1 MKNKKIEIIVISI
14 VLIIQTLIYVFV
26 GAKKSYIHM
35 DEAYSLGLASF
46 DKVEIQDNENFYNTW
61 HSKDYY
67 EDYISVQ
74 ESEKGKYAQVY
85 ENQKN
90 DVHPPLYYL
99 FLRIAM
105 GFSKNG
111 YSKWPGIAVNIIIF
125 IGITLLT
132 YLILQELLE
141 NEKYAK
147 EKSAILALISAITM
161 ASLTNV
167 IYIRM
172 YALSTFNIMLT
183 TFFHIKL
190 LKCGKVNP
198 KLLFFIGLSALFGSL
213 THYYYLFF
221 LAMMYL
227 IFAIKFAKE
236 KNWKNLEFYTLT
248 MAVAAIISLA
258 IFPYSINHMFFGY
271 RGQGVIDK
279 FKDISM
285 FLENIKEYLKKVN
298 RFCFN
303 GIGLYIL
310 LFEICAYIYL
320 KMRKII
326 LKSTKKDLLE
336 DDRHLDEYEKHQN
349 KKNSLE
355 NRKKYASIEKFGIV
369 QNKEI
374 FSKCKIILAPTLFY
388 FLLVAVASP
397 WIELRYIM
405 PICSLIFAMGIYFVY
420 ILLKNIFSEKATN
433 IVMTII
439 LIAIIISPA
448 IFKIEPE
455 VMFSDKK
462 EIVSILE
469 NELNLPTLYVFYS
482 ENNRFLDDILLFAKL
497 DNSYIAKDL
506 ECSSENIN
514 QIFEGKDTSKRIIVF
529 INKDEGNEKV
539 LEPLCNTLNFKNI
552 KYLKRMNACNIYFI
566 D

>member
-1 MKNKKIEIIVISI
+1 MKNKKIEIVVISI
-14 VLIIQTLIYVFV
+14 ILILQTLIYIFV
-26 GAKKSYIHM
+26 GTKKSYIHM
-35 DEAYSLGLASF
+35 DEAYSMGLASY
-46 DKVEIQDNENFYNTW
+46 DRVEIQDNEDFYNTW
-61 HSKDYY
+61 HSKEYY

-74 ESEKGKYAQVY
+74 ENEKGRYAQVY

-111 YSKWPGIAVNIIIF
+111 YSKWSGIVVNIIIF

-132 YLILQELLE
+132 YLILQELLK
-141 NEKYAK
+141 NEKYSK

-183 TFFHIKL
+183 TFLHMKL
-190 LKCGKVNP
+190 IKCGKLNS
-198 KLLFFIGLSALFGSL
+198 KLLICIGLSALFGSL

-236 KNWKNLEFYTLT
+236 KNWENLGFYTLT
-248 MAVAAIISLA
+248 MVIAAIISLA

-285 FLENIKEYLKKVN
+285 FFENIKNYLAKVN

-303 GIGLYIL
+303 GIGFGIL
-310 LFEICAYIYL
+310 LLEICAYIYL

-326 LKSTKKDLLE
+326 LKNTKKDLIE
-336 DDRHLDEYEKHQN
+336 NDKCLDKYEV
-349 KKNSLE
+349 
-355 NRKKYASIEKFGIV
+355 V
-369 QNKEI
+369 QNKEHLY
-374 FSKCKIILAPTLFY
+374 KCKIILAPTLFY

-405 PICSLIFAMGIYFVY
+405 PICSLIFIIGIYFAY
-420 ILLKNIFSEKATN
+420 ILLKNIFSERVTN
-433 IVMTII
+433 ILLSVI
-439 LIAIIISPA
+439 LISIMISPA

-462 EIVSILE
+462 EIVECLSK
-469 NELNLPTLYVFYS
+469 ELNLPTLYVFYS
-482 ENNRFLDDILLFAKL
+482 ENNRFLDDIFLFAKL

-506 ECSSENIN
+506 EYTEETIN
-514 QIFEGKDTSKRIIVF
+514 QIFEGKDISKGIIIF
-529 INKDEGNEKV
+529 INKDDGNEKV
-539 LEPLCNTLNFKNI
+539 LEPLCNTLNFKNV
-552 KYLKRMNACNIYFI
+552 KFLKRMNACNVYYI

>member
-1 MKNKKIEIIVISI
+1 MKNKKIEIVVISI
-14 VLIIQTLIYVFV
+14 ILILQTLIYIFV
-26 GAKKSYIHM
+26 GTKKSYIHM
-35 DEAYSLGLASF
+35 DEAYSMGLASY
-46 DKVEIQDNENFYNTW
+46 DRVEIQDNEDFYNTW
-61 HSKDYY
+61 HSKEYY

-74 ESEKGKYAQVY
+74 ENEKGRYAQVY

-111 YSKWPGIAVNIIIF
+111 YSKWSGIVVNIIIF

-132 YLILQELLE
+132 YLILQELLK
-141 NEKYAK
+141 NEKYSK

-183 TFFHIKL
+183 TFLHMKL
-190 LKCGKVNP
+190 IKCGKLNS
-198 KLLFFIGLSALFGSL
+198 KLLICIGLSALFGSL

-236 KNWKNLEFYTLT
+236 KNWENLGFYTLT
-248 MAVAAIISLA
+248 MVIAAIISLA

-285 FLENIKEYLKKVN
+285 FFENIKNYLAKVN

-303 GIGLYIL
+303 GIGFGIL
-310 LFEICAYIYL
+310 LLEICAYIYL

-326 LKSTKKDLLE
+326 LKNTKKDLIE
-336 DDRHLDEYEKHQN
+336 NDKCLDKYEV
-349 KKNSLE
+349 
-355 NRKKYASIEKFGIV
+355 V
-369 QNKEI
+369 QNKDHLY
-374 FSKCKIILAPTLFY
+374 KCKIILAPTLFY

-405 PICSLIFAMGIYFVY
+405 PICSLIFIIGIYFAY
-420 ILLKNIFSEKATN
+420 ILLKNIFSERVTN
-433 IVMTII
+433 ILLSVI
-439 LIAIIISPA
+439 LISIMISPA

-462 EIVSILE
+462 EIVECLSK
-469 NELNLPTLYVFYS
+469 ELNLPTLYVFYS
-482 ENNRFLDDILLFAKL
+482 ENNRFLDDIFFFAKL

-506 ECSSENIN
+506 EYTEETIN
-514 QIFEGKDTSKRIIVF
+514 QIFEGKDISKGIIIF
-529 INKDEGNEKV
+529 INKDDGNEKV
-539 LEPLCNTLNFKNI
+539 LEPLCNTLNFKNV
-552 KYLKRMNACNIYFI
+552 KFLKRMNACNIYYI

>member
-1 MKNKKIEIIVISI
+1 MKNKKIEIVVISI
-14 VLIIQTLIYVFV
+14 ILILQTLIYIFV
-26 GAKKSYIHM
+26 GTKKSYIHM
-35 DEAYSLGLASF
+35 DEAYSMGLASY
-46 DKVEIQDNENFYNTW
+46 DRVEIQDNEDFYNTW
-61 HSKDYY
+61 HSKEYY

-74 ESEKGKYAQVY
+74 ENEKGRYAQVY

-111 YSKWPGIAVNIIIF
+111 YSKWSGIVVNIIIF

-132 YLILQELLE
+132 YLILQELLK
-141 NEKYAK
+141 NEKYSK

-183 TFFHIKL
+183 TFLHMKL
-190 LKCGKVNP
+190 IKCGKLNS
-198 KLLFFIGLSALFGSL
+198 KLLICIGLSALFGSL

-236 KNWKNLEFYTLT
+236 KNWENLGFYTLT
-248 MAVAAIISLA
+248 MVIAAIISLA

-285 FLENIKEYLKKVN
+285 FFENIKNYLAKVN

-303 GIGLYIL
+303 EIGFGIL
-310 LFEICAYIYL
+310 LLEICAYIYL

-326 LKSTKKDLLE
+326 LKNTKKDLVE
-336 DDRHLDEYEKHQN
+336 NDKCLDKYEV
-349 KKNSLE
+349 
-355 NRKKYASIEKFGIV
+355 V
-369 QNKEI
+369 QNKDHLY
-374 FSKCKIILAPTLFY
+374 KCKIILAPTLFY

-405 PICSLIFAMGIYFVY
+405 PICSLIFIIGIYFAYV
-420 ILLKNIFSEKATN
+420 LLKNIFSEKVTN
-433 IVMTII
+433 ILLSVI
-439 LIAIIISPA
+439 LISIMISPA

-462 EIVSILE
+462 EIVECLSK
-469 NELNLPTLYVFYS
+469 ELNLPTLYVFYS
-482 ENNRFLDDILLFAKL
+482 ENNRFLDDIFLFAKL

-506 ECSSENIN
+506 EYTEETIN
-514 QIFEGKDTSKRIIVF
+514 QIFEGKDISKGIIIF
-529 INKDEGNEKV
+529 INKDDGNEKV
-539 LEPLCNTLNFKNI
+539 LEPLCNTLNFKNV
-552 KYLKRMNACNIYFI
+552 KFLKRMNACNVYYI

>member
-1 MKNKKIEIIVISI
+1 MKNKKIEIVVISI
-14 VLIIQTLIYVFV
+14 ILILQTLIYIFV
-26 GAKKSYIHM
+26 GTKKSYIHM
-35 DEAYSLGLASF
+35 DEAYSMGLASY
-46 DKVEIQDNENFYNTW
+46 DRVEIQDNEDFYNTW
-61 HSKDYY
+61 HSKEYY

-74 ESEKGKYAQVY
+74 ENEKGRYAQVY

-111 YSKWPGIAVNIIIF
+111 YSKWSGIVVNIIIF

-132 YLILQELLE
+132 YLILQELLK
-141 NEKYAK
+141 NEKYSK
-147 EKSAILALISAITM
+147 EKSAILALISSITM

-183 TFFHIKL
+183 TFLHMKL
-190 LKCGKVNP
+190 IKCGKLNS
-198 KLLFFIGLSALFGSL
+198 KLLICIGLSALFGSL

-236 KNWKNLEFYTLT
+236 KNWENLGFYTFT
-248 MAVAAIISLA
+248 MVIAAIISLA

-285 FLENIKEYLKKVN
+285 FFENIKNYLAKVN

-303 GIGLYIL
+303 EIGFGIL
-310 LFEICAYIYL
+310 LLEICAYIYL

-326 LKSTKKDLLE
+326 LKNTKKDLVE
-336 DDRHLDEYEKHQN
+336 NDKCLDKYEV
-349 KKNSLE
+349 
-355 NRKKYASIEKFGIV
+355 V
-369 QNKEI
+369 QNKEHLY
-374 FSKCKIILAPTLFY
+374 KCKIILFPTLFY

-405 PICSLIFAMGIYFVY
+405 PICSLIFIIGIYFAYV
-420 ILLKNIFSEKATN
+420 LLKNIFSEKVTN
-433 IVMTII
+433 ILLSVI
-439 LIAIIISPA
+439 LISIMISPA

-462 EIVSILE
+462 EIVECLSK
-469 NELNLPTLYVFYS
+469 ELNLPTLYVFYS
-482 ENNRFLDDILLFAKL
+482 ENNRFLDDIFLFAKL

-506 ECSSENIN
+506 EYTEETIN
-514 QIFEGKDTSKRIIVF
+514 QIFEGKDISKGIIIF
-529 INKDEGNEKV
+529 INKDDGNEKV
-539 LEPLCNTLNFKNI
+539 LEPLCNTLNLKNV
-552 KYLKRMNACNIYFI
+552 KFLKRMNACNVYYI

>member
-1 MKNKKIEIIVISI
+1 MKNKKIEIVVISI
-14 VLIIQTLIYVFV
+14 ILILQTLIYIFV
-26 GAKKSYIHM
+26 GTKKSYIHM
-35 DEAYSLGLASF
+35 DEAYSMGLASY
-46 DKVEIQDNENFYNTW
+46 DRVEIQDNEDFYNTW
-61 HSKDYY
+61 HSKEYY

-74 ESEKGKYAQVY
+74 ENEKGRYAQVY

-111 YSKWPGIAVNIIIF
+111 YSKWSGIVVNIIIF

-132 YLILQELLE
+132 YLILQELLK
-141 NEKYAK
+141 NEKYSK

-183 TFFHIKL
+183 TFLHMKL
-190 LKCGKVNP
+190 IKCGKINS
-198 KLLFFIGLSALFGSL
+198 KLLICIGLSALFGSL

-236 KNWKNLEFYTLT
+236 KNWENLGFYTLT
-248 MAVAAIISLA
+248 MVIAAIISLA

-285 FLENIKEYLKKVN
+285 FFENIKNYLAKVN

-303 GIGLYIL
+303 GIGFGIL
-310 LFEICAYIYL
+310 LLEICAYIYL
-320 KMRKII
+320 KTRKII
-326 LKSTKKDLLE
+326 LKNTKKDLIE
-336 DDRHLDEYEKHQN
+336 NDKCLDKYEV
-349 KKNSLE
+349 
-355 NRKKYASIEKFGIV
+355 V
-369 QNKEI
+369 QNKEHLY
-374 FSKCKIILAPTLFY
+374 KCKIILAPTLFY
-388 FLLVAVASP
+388 YLLVAVASP

-405 PICSLIFAMGIYFVY
+405 PICSLIFIIGIYFAYV
-420 ILLKNIFSEKATN
+420 LLKNIFSEKVTN
-433 IVMTII
+433 ILLSVI
-439 LIAIIISPA
+439 LISIMISPA

-462 EIVSILE
+462 EIVECLSK
-469 NELNLPTLYVFYS
+469 ELNLPTLYVFYS
-482 ENNRFLDDILLFAKL
+482 ENNRFLDDIFLFAKL

-506 ECSSENIN
+506 EYTEETIN
-514 QIFEGKDTSKRIIVF
+514 QIFEGKDISKGIIIF
-529 INKDEGNEKV
+529 INKDDGNEKV
-539 LEPLCNTLNFKNI
+539 LEPLCNTLNFKNV
-552 KYLKRMNACNIYFI
+552 KFLKRMNACNVYYI

>member
-1 MKNKKIEIIVISI
+1 MKNKKIEIVVISI
-14 VLIIQTLIYVFV
+14 IIILQTLIYIFV
-26 GAKKSYIHM
+26 GTKKYYIHM
-35 DEAYSLGLASF
+35 YEAYSMGLASY
-46 DKVEIQDNENFYNTW
+46 DRVEIQDNEDFYNTW
-61 HSKDYY
+61 HSKEYY

-74 ESEKGKYAQVY
+74 ENEKGRYAQVY

-111 YSKWPGIAVNIIIF
+111 YSKWSGIVVNIIIF

-132 YLILQELLE
+132 YLILQELLK
-141 NEKYAK
+141 NEKYSK

-183 TFFHIKL
+183 TFLHMKL
-190 LKCGKVNP
+190 IKCGKINS
-198 KLLFFIGLSALFGSL
+198 KLLICIGLSALFGSL

-236 KNWKNLEFYTLT
+236 KNWENLGFYTFT
-248 MAVAAIISLA
+248 MVIAAIISLA

-285 FLENIKEYLKKVN
+285 FFENIKNYLAKVN

-303 GIGLYIL
+303 EIGFGIL
-310 LFEICAYIYL
+310 LLEICAYIYL

-326 LKSTKKDLLE
+326 LKNTKKDLVE
-336 DDRHLDEYEKHQN
+336 NDKCLDKYEV
-349 KKNSLE
+349 
-355 NRKKYASIEKFGIV
+355 V
-369 QNKEI
+369 QNKEHLY
-374 FSKCKIILAPTLFY
+374 KCKIILFPTLFY

-405 PICSLIFAMGIYFVY
+405 PICSLIFIIGIYFAYV
-420 ILLKNIFSEKATN
+420 LLKNIFSEKVTN
-433 IVMTII
+433 ILLSVI
-439 LIAIIISPA
+439 LISIMISPA

-462 EIVSILE
+462 EIVECLSK
-469 NELNLPTLYVFYS
+469 ELNLPTLYVFYS
-482 ENNRFLDDILLFAKL
+482 ENNRFLDDIFLFAKL

-506 ECSSENIN
+506 EYTEETIN
-514 QIFEGKDTSKRIIVF
+514 QIFEGKDISKGIIIF
-529 INKDEGNEKV
+529 INKDDGNEKV
-539 LEPLCNTLNFKNI
+539 LEPLCNTLNLKNV
-552 KYLKRMNACNIYFI
+552 KFLKRMNACNVYYI

>member
-1 MKNKKIEIIVISI
+1 MKNKKIEIVVISI
-14 VLIIQTLIYVFV
+14 IIILQTLIYIFV
-26 GAKKSYIHM
+26 GTKKSYIHM
-35 DEAYSLGLASF
+35 DEAYSMGLASY
-46 DKVEIQDNENFYNTW
+46 DRVEIQDNEDFYNTW
-61 HSKDYY
+61 HSKEYY

-74 ESEKGKYAQVY
+74 ENEKGRYAQVY

-111 YSKWPGIAVNIIIF
+111 YSKWSGIVVNIIIF

-132 YLILQELLE
+132 YLILQELLK
-141 NEKYAK
+141 NEKYSK
-147 EKSAILALISAITM
+147 EKSAILALISSITM

-183 TFFHIKL
+183 TFLHMKL
-190 LKCGKVNP
+190 IKCGKLNS
-198 KLLFFIGLSALFGSL
+198 KLLICIGLSALFGSL

-236 KNWKNLEFYTLT
+236 KNWENLGFYTFT
-248 MAVAAIISLA
+248 MVIAAIISLA

-285 FLENIKEYLKKVN
+285 FFENIKNYLAKVN

-303 GIGLYIL
+303 EIGFGIL
-310 LFEICAYIYL
+310 LLEICAYIYL

-326 LKSTKKDLLE
+326 LKNTKKDLVE
-336 DDRHLDEYEKHQN
+336 NDKCLDKYEV
-349 KKNSLE
+349 
-355 NRKKYASIEKFGIV
+355 V
-369 QNKEI
+369 QNKEHLY
-374 FSKCKIILAPTLFY
+374 KCKIILFPTLFY

-405 PICSLIFAMGIYFVY
+405 PICSLIFIIGIYFAYV
-420 ILLKNIFSEKATN
+420 LLKNIFSERVTN
-433 IVMTII
+433 ILLSVI
-439 LIAIIISPA
+439 LISIMISPA

-462 EIVSILE
+462 EIVECLSK
-469 NELNLPTLYVFYS
+469 ELNLPTLYVFYS
-482 ENNRFLDDILLFAKL
+482 ENNRFLDDIFLFAKL

-506 ECSSENIN
+506 EYTEETIN
-514 QIFEGKDTSKRIIVF
+514 QIFEGKDISKGIIIF
-529 INKDEGNEKV
+529 INKDDGNEKV
-539 LEPLCNTLNFKNI
+539 LEPLCNTLNLKNV
-552 KYLKRMNACNIYFI
+552 KFLKRMNACNVYYI

>member
-1 MKNKKIEIIVISI
+1 MKNKKIEIVVISI
-14 VLIIQTLIYVFV
+14 ILILQTLIYIFV
-26 GAKKSYIHM
+26 GTKKSYIHM
-35 DEAYSLGLASF
+35 DEAYSMGLASY
-46 DKVEIQDNENFYNTW
+46 DRVEIQDNEDFYNTW
-61 HSKDYY
+61 HSKKYY

-74 ESEKGKYAQVY
+74 ENEKGRYAQVY

-111 YSKWPGIAVNIIIF
+111 YSKWSGIVVNIIIF

-132 YLILQELLE
+132 YLILQELLK
-141 NEKYAK
+141 NEKYSK

-183 TFFHIKL
+183 TFLHMKL
-190 LKCGKVNP
+190 IKCGKLNS
-198 KLLFFIGLSALFGSL
+198 KLLIYIGLSALFGSL

-236 KNWKNLEFYTLT
+236 KNWENLGFYTLT
-248 MAVAAIISLA
+248 MVIAAIISLA

-285 FLENIKEYLKKVN
+285 FFENIKNYLAKVN

-303 GIGLYIL
+303 GIGFGIL
-310 LFEICAYIYL
+310 LLEICAYIYL
-320 KMRKII
+320 KTRKII
-326 LKSTKKDLLE
+326 LKNTKKDLIE
-336 DDRHLDEYEKHQN
+336 NDKCLDKYEV
-349 KKNSLE
+349 
-355 NRKKYASIEKFGIV
+355 V
-369 QNKEI
+369 QNKEHLY
-374 FSKCKIILAPTLFY
+374 KCKIILAPTLFY

-405 PICSLIFAMGIYFVY
+405 PICSLIFIIGIYFAY
-420 ILLKNIFSEKATN
+420 ILLKNIFSERVTN
-433 IVMTII
+433 ILLSVI
-439 LIAIIISPA
+439 LISIMISPA

-462 EIVSILE
+462 EIVECLSK
-469 NELNLPTLYVFYS
+469 ELNLPTLYVFYS
-482 ENNRFLDDILLFAKL
+482 ENNRFLDDIFFFAKL

-506 ECSSENIN
+506 EYTEETIN
-514 QIFEGKDTSKRIIVF
+514 QIFEGKDISKGIIIF
-529 INKDEGNEKV
+529 INKDDGNEKV
-539 LEPLCNTLNFKNI
+539 LEPLCNTLNFKNV
-552 KYLKRMNACNIYFI
+552 KFLKRMNACNIYYI

>member
-1 MKNKKIEIIVISI
+1 MKNKKIEIVVISI
-14 VLIIQTLIYVFV
+14 ILILQTLIYIFV
-26 GAKKSYIHM
+26 GTKKSYIHM
-35 DEAYSLGLASF
+35 DEAYSMGLASY
-46 DKVEIQDNENFYNTW
+46 DRVEIQDNEDFYNTW
-61 HSKDYY
+61 HSKEYY

-74 ESEKGKYAQVY
+74 ENEKGRYAQVY

-111 YSKWPGIAVNIIIF
+111 YSKWSGIVVNIIIF

-132 YLILQELLE
+132 YLILQELLK
-141 NEKYAK
+141 NEKYSK

-183 TFFHIKL
+183 TFLHMKL
-190 LKCGKVNP
+190 IKCGKLNS
-198 KLLFFIGLSALFGSL
+198 KLLICIGLSALFGSL

-236 KNWKNLEFYTLT
+236 KNWENLGFYTLT
-248 MAVAAIISLA
+248 MVIAAIISLA

-285 FLENIKEYLKKVN
+285 FFENIKNYLAKVN

-303 GIGLYIL
+303 GIGFGIL
-310 LFEICAYIYL
+310 LLEICAYIYL
-320 KMRKII
+320 KTRKII
-326 LKSTKKDLLE
+326 LKNTKKDLIE
-336 DDRHLDEYEKHQN
+336 NDKCLDKYEV
-349 KKNSLE
+349 
-355 NRKKYASIEKFGIV
+355 V
-369 QNKEI
+369 QNKEHLY
-374 FSKCKIILAPTLFY
+374 KCKIILAPTLFY

-405 PICSLIFAMGIYFVY
+405 PICSLIFIIGIYFTY
-420 ILLKNIFSEKATN
+420 ILLKNIFSERVTN
-433 IVMTII
+433 ILLSVI
-439 LIAIIISPA
+439 LISIMISPA

-462 EIVSILE
+462 EIVECLSK
-469 NELNLPTLYVFYS
+469 ELNLPTLYVFYS
-482 ENNRFLDDILLFAKL
+482 ENNRFLDDIFLFAKL

-506 ECSSENIN
+506 EYTEETIN
-514 QIFEGKDTSKRIIVF
+514 QIFEGKDISKGIIIF
-529 INKDEGNEKV
+529 INKDDGNEKV
-539 LEPLCNTLNFKNI
+539 LEPLCNTLNFKNV
-552 KYLKRMNACNIYFI
+552 KFLKRMNACNVYYI